1 MQELGNRLTISDI
14 NTGDAELLEESKDF
28 SGRLMRDRASES
40 IRQHAYPD
48 RRVGGMA
55 FPILN
60 GLDGWDVVVG
70 EVVVLRVVIVLLL
83 LDLLVVL
90 LVKPRE
96 LNQVDGSELNAS
108 FVEEFDN
115 LETNVRSQNAARRDG
130 HAPDYEY
137 GPNDHPGRARDPRE
151 REKASS
157 NAYRLQALRAQR
169 IYHRTSCR
177 SASDRDHWNQDRHKR

>member
-1 MQELGNRLTISDI
+1 MQELGDRLTISDI
-14 NTGDAELLEESKDF
+14 NTGDAEVLEESKDF
-28 SGRLMRDRASES
+28 RCRLMRDRAGES
-40 IRQHAYPD
+40 IGQHAYLD

-55 FPILN
+55 FPILD

-70 EVVVLRVVIVLLL
+70 EAVVLRVVVLVVVLFFQ
-83 LDLLVVL
+83 DLLVVL

-96 LNQVDGSELNAS
+96 LNHVDGSELNAS

-115 LETNVRSQNAARRDG
+115 LGTSVNSQNAARQDG

-137 GPNDHPGRARDPRE
+137 GSNDHPGRARDPRE

-157 NAYRLQALRAQR
+157 NAYRL
-169 IYHRTSCR
+169 
-177 SASDRDHWNQDRHKR
+177 